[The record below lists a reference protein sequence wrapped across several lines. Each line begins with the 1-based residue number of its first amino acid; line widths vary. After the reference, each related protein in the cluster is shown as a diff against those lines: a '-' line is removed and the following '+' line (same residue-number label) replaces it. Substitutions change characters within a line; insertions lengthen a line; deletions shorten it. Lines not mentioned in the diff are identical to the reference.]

1 MSVRRSRKTSSK
13 NSLGSAERVPSTQKR
28 ERPPCTTA
36 RKGKGDAVRAN
47 RRKRRRNAGADD
59 DQLSRF
65 QRTARFLFGSW
76 GAVART
82 TAVIGAL
89 AAAVYIFDLKV
100 EVLGVTFTAAE
111 TCHAEVVDPPAP
123 LPTYPAHHPAP
134 PQPAPLYPP
143 QGNQGQDQ
151 PPVAPTA

>member
-13 NSLGSAERVPSTQKR
+13 NSLGSAERNGTSAQKR

-36 RKGKGDAVRAN
+36 RKGKGAAVRAN
-47 RRKRRRNAGADD
+47 RRKRRRNASADD
-59 DQLSRF
+59 EQLSRF

-89 AAAVYIFDLKV
+89 AAAVYVFDLKV
-100 EVLGVTFTAAE
+100 EVFGVTFTAAE
-111 TCHAEVVDPPAP
+111 TCRAEVVNPLAP
-123 LPTYPAHHPAP
+123 LPTYPAHHNLVP
-134 PQPAPLYPP
+134 PQD
-143 QGNQGQDQ
+143 NQGQE
-151 PPVAPTA
+151 PPSVAPTA